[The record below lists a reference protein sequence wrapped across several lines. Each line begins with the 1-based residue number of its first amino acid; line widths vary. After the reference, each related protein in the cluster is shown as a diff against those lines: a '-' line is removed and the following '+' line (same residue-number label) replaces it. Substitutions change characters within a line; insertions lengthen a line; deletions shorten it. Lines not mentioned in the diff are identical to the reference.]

1 MRAAKMRLTFSKIA
15 NDANISCYKFDK
27 VLWLIGSGRFY
38 KNPNFYDEYQK
49 PVRVIRAE
57 GLIPTVSRHRSA
69 SGLFIVSW
77 MVFKKMC

>member
-1 MRAAKMRLTFSKIA
+1 MRLTFSKIA
-15 NDANISCYKFDK
+15 NDANISCYEFDK

-57 GLIPTVSRHRSA
+57 VYFPIFSLNYFHNEAFRPLISP
-69 SGLFIVSW
+69 F
-77 MVFKKMC
+77 